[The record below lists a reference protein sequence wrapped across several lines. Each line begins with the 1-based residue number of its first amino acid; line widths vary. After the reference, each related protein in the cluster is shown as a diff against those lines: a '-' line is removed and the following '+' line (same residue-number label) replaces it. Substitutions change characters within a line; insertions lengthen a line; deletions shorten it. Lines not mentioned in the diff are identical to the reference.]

1 MLNGELRGHPV
12 TLKAYIEQLVGLM
25 RESEPGAYDRLTH
38 VVGRRKAIIGLDHER
53 VAVRFVKDVLRVRR
67 ARKGE
72 QADGTGFTDS
82 ETVNDLL
89 DARLEVS
96 MALRLGRIE
105 AHGTPVNIDRIFAA
119 IEILLDVATRSPA
132 MQRLSAQ
139 FQSELGR
146 QTFSPIVESDVHMY
160 PFPPSLKEYDMLSR
174 LDLLP

>member
-1 MLNGELRGHPV
+1 MNGELRGHPV

-38 VVGRRKAIIGLDHER
+38 VVGRRKAIIGLDRER
-53 VAVRFVKDVLRVRR
+53 VAVRFARDALRVRR

-72 QADGTGFTDS
+72 PADGTGFTDS